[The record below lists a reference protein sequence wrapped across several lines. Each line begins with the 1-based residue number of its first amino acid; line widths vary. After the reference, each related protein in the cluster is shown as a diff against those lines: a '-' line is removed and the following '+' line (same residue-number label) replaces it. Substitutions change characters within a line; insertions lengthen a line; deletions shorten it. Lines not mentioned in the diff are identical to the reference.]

1 MNNTKFIL
9 DTNVLLVSISSKSA
23 YHWIF
28 TKLLEGAFD
37 LGITSEILLEYEEII
52 GQKYNVTV
60 AKDVIRTLLI
70 LPNVYPVTV
79 YYKWNLITADSDD
92 NKFVD
97 CAISY
102 NADGLVTQDK
112 HFNVLKTLN
121 FPKVNLLSVAE
132 FRLNFFDDEI

>member
-1 MNNTKFIL
+1 MNNTKVIL
-9 DTNVLLVSISSKSA
+9 DTNVLLVSVSSKSP

-28 TKLLEGAFD
+28 ERLIEGAFD

-52 GQKYNVTV
+52 ASKYSIAV
-60 AKDVIRTLLI
+60 AKDVIRTLLV

-79 YYKWNLITADSDD
+79 YYKWNLIVTDSDD

-97 CAISY
+97 CAVSFNTNGI
-102 NADGLVTQDK
+102 VTQDK
-112 HFNVLKTLN
+112 HFNILKTID

-132 FRLNFFDDEI
+132 FKTMTET